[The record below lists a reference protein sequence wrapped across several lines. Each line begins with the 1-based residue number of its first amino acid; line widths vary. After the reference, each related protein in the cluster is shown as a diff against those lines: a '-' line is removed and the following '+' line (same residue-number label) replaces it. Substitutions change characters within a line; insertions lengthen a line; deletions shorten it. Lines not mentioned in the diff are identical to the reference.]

1 MTRLFIVAIIFR
13 TATVF
18 YKLQLYNNG
27 TTTTLFLVLVL
38 FLFLF
43 LFLCTTCSPRMSIYL
58 PYTIHHPFITLIVSP
73 RLYIYRCALVT
84 CPLHPCIEG
93 MLLFCGFVAIAT
105 ARKCTF
111 CGLDSSGKAHEFD
124 LSSLPSKTFELNDS
138 RNSER
143 YAVTTP
149 CGNADTLQC
158 GEQAAPVL
166 QGCKGV
172 GSLAD
177 RSEPGTGV
185 RSWLDCVF
193 VDLWFLFESILS
205 VHCPPPRIL
214 SSLIHNN

>member
-1 MTRLFIVAIIFR
+1 MFATHEHLSALHNSLPIYYVDC
-13 TATVF
+13 TA
-18 YKLQLYNNG
+18 
-27 TTTTLFLVLVL
+27 
-38 FLFLF
+38 
-43 LFLCTTCSPRMSIYL
+43 
-58 PYTIHHPFITLIVSP
+58 VSP

-93 MLLFCGFVAIAT
+93 MLLFCGLVAIAT

-205 VHCPPPRIL
+205 VPVSSPRSPTKTNIQKRERGASDDTGFPAYAAWRL
-214 SSLIHNN
+214 